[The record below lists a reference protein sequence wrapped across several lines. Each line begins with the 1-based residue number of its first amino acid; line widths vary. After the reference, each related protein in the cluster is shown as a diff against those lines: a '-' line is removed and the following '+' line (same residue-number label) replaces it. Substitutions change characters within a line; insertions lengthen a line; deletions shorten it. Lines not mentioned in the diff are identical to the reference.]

1 MGQRRKTSICIL
13 NRGKR
18 KWQSLQ
24 SILTITLNN
33 LSIDEDK
40 ELEVLLTGKNN
51 YELVEANVL
60 TSDDIHTYNTFDEP
74 EKLKEEAFKNVNI
87 SGNTMKVVLPASSVV
102 EIRVK

>member
-1 MGQRRKTSICIL
+1 
-13 NRGKR
+13 
-18 KWQSLQ
+18 
-24 SILTITLNN
+24 
-33 LSIDEDK
+33 
-40 ELEVLLTGKNN
+40 LLTGKNN

-60 TSDDIHTYNTFDEP
+60 TSDDIHTYNIFDEP